1 MAFMFKRE
9 GCYSKNRLNEVF
21 RKNKPFINQLM
32 YDLTSF
38 HYENYMK
45 NKIHKNIMNNYN
57 NIEKIQSMLN
67 LINGEKE
74 NAFKI
79 KTGYFYFR
87 SGVPVIT
94 PHIEQSNEFAES
106 NNYTYNFKNI
116 KKKYLKEVY
125 DSYKHKIGGT
135 DPSVP
140 HFYKH
145 K

>member
-1 MAFMFKRE
+1 
-9 GCYSKNRLNEVF
+9 
-21 RKNKPFINQLM
+21 
-32 YDLTSF
+32 
-38 HYENYMK
+38 
-45 NKIHKNIMNNYN
+45 
-57 NIEKIQSMLN
+57 MLN

-74 NAFKI
+74 NAYKI

-94 PHIEQSNEFAES
+94 PHIEQTNEFAES

>member
-21 RKNKPFINQLM
+21 RKNKSFVNQLM

-74 NAFKI
+74 NAYKI
-79 KTGYFYFR
+79 KT
-87 SGVPVIT
+87 VPVIT
-94 PHIEQSNEFAES
+94 PHIEQTNEFAES

>member
-21 RKNKPFINQLM
+21 RKNKSFVNQLM

-74 NAFKI
+74 NAYKI
-79 KTGYFYFR
+79 KTG
-87 SGVPVIT
+87 
-94 PHIEQSNEFAES
+94 
-106 NNYTYNFKNI
+106 
-116 KKKYLKEVY
+116 
-125 DSYKHKIGGT
+125 
-135 DPSVP
+135 
-140 HFYKH
+140 
-145 K
+145 